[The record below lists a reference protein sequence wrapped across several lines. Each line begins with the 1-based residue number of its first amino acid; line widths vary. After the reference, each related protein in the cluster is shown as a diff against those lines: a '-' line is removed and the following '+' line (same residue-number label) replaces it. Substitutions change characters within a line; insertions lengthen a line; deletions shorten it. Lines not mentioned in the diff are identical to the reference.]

1 MKRQL
6 TFTCGGLLA
15 AFLPSAVLASETADW
30 IRPMSDISAGDTA
43 WVMVSALLV
52 LFMTMPGLALF
63 YAGMVR
69 KKNVLATMVQS
80 IAIAC
85 LISLLWVCFGYSLAF
100 TSNNGFIGGTERFFL
115 NGLNVF
121 SESEQL
127 TIFPGAATIPESV
140 FMLFQMAFAIIAAA
154 IITGAFAERI
164 KFSGMLLFSA
174 LWSLLIYVPT
184 AHWVWGPDGWLAADG
199 VLDYAGGTV
208 IHINA
213 GIAGLVGAVIIG
225 KRIGY
230 GKEAMPPHNLVLTL
244 IGMSML
250 WIGWFGFNAGSA
262 LAADGRAGMAMATTQ
277 VATATAALSWILTE
291 RLFGHKPSAL
301 GLASGAIAGLVGITP
316 AAGFVSVQ
324 SAVAI
329 GLISGAVCFWG
340 ATKLKYWLG
349 YDDSLDAFGIHGIGG
364 IIGAILTGVFVST
377 DITGGD
383 ASVWVQTKSVLITVL
398 YSGVGSAI
406 LLFVVDK
413 ITGLRVE
420 KDEERQGLDV
430 TLHGERVE

>member
-1 MKRQL
+1 
-6 TFTCGGLLA
+6 
-15 AFLPSAVLASETADW
+15 
-30 IRPMSDISAGDTA
+30 
-43 WVMVSALLV
+43 
-52 LFMTMPGLALF
+52 
-63 YAGMVR
+63 
-69 KKNVLATMVQS
+69 
-80 IAIAC
+80 
-85 LISLLWVCFGYSLAF
+85 
-100 TSNNGFIGGTERFFL
+100 
-115 NGLNVF
+115 
-121 SESEQL
+121 
-127 TIFPGAATIPESV
+127 
-140 FMLFQMAFAIIAAA
+140 
-154 IITGAFAERI
+154 
-164 KFSGMLLFSA
+164 
-174 LWSLLIYVPT
+174 
-184 AHWVWGPDGWLAADG
+184 
-199 VLDYAGGTV
+199 
-208 IHINA
+208 
-213 GIAGLVGAVIIG
+213 
-225 KRIGY
+225 
-230 GKEAMPPHNLVLTL
+230 
-244 IGMSML
+244 
-250 WIGWFGFNAGSA
+250 
-262 LAADGRAGMAMATTQ
+262 MAMATTQ